1 MISVIMPSMFIPDGI
16 VDRVKEVCNHPL
28 VGEFILMDNTVEGN
42 HITEEIPKLTYIQ
55 EGRNT
60 FINPAWNKGAEMAK
74 YDKLMF
80 LNDDVI
86 TDFSLIDKVYEHINE
101 DKGIIGLG
109 EGCWEYKR
117 GSFGIRPIY
126 QFRGGFACLFFIHK
140 NVYRHIPEEIKVWY
154 GDNWLFDKTG
164 KQPHE
169 ITNWKVGGQISA
181 TILQPKIWPIT
192 REDEYMWST
201 KIGKIK

>member
-1 MISVIMPSMFIPDGI
+1 MISVIMPSMFIPGGI
-16 VDRVKEVCNHPL
+16 VEMVKEVCNHPL

-55 EGRNT
+55 EGENT
-60 FINPAWNKGAEMAK
+60 FINPAWNKGARMAK

-86 TDFSLIDKVYEHINE
+86 TDFSLIDKVYDQITE

-109 EGCWEYKR
+109 EGCWQYNGGK
-117 GSFGIRPIY
+117 FGVRPIH

-140 NVYRHIPEEIKVWY
+140 NSYRMIPEDIKVWY
-154 GDNWLFDKTG
+154 GDNWLFEKTG
-164 KQPHE
+164 KQPFE
-169 ITNWKVGGQISA
+169 IINWQMKGQISA
-181 TILQPKIWPIT
+181 TIGTPKIWPIT
-192 REDEYMWST
+192 REDEKMWVT
-201 KIGKIK
+201 KVRHIK